1 MTIRL
6 LVFDIDGVL
15 TDGEA
20 RALDLGL
27 LQELAALNRR
37 ARADASQPAVTVCTG
52 RPAPYVEVLLQAID
66 GHLPGVYENGAGLY
80 VPETYRFLPHPALDG
95 RQPMGEVRR
104 RLTETLVH
112 SGFAYFQP
120 GKEHTLTL
128 FASNPAE
135 TPLLRDEAT
144 AALGELAQELDFL
157 YSPSCLNIL
166 PRGMQKWRGIEFLAS
181 YSGYDPA
188 GDAGR
193 GRLRRGR
200 ALPAERR
207 LQRGAGQCQRGRA
220 PRGAV
225 RRAAPLQPGRA
236 RHPPPFSDYRLSRSR
251 SCSGS
256 LMV

>member
-27 LQELAALNRR
+27 LQKLAALNRR

-80 VPETYRFLPHPALDG
+80 VPETYHFLPHPALDG

-188 GDAGR
+188 GMLGVGDSDVDVPFLQNVGYSA
-193 GRLRRGR
+193 
-200 ALPAERR
+200 APANANE
-207 LQRGAGQCQRGRA
+207 
-220 PRGAV
+220 AV
-225 RRAAPLQPGRA
+225 RRVVQYVAPRPSSQGVRDIL
-236 RHPPPFSDYRLSRSR
+236 RHFQIID
-251 SCSGS
+251 
-256 LMV
+256 